1 MSYKIIKFFVMNI
14 TKVNQHDTFKNGE
27 IIMLKVPDGRVK
39 EFGDAVMNHKV
50 NVSAMNVYFQNIR
63 MLNGKHKYIDRDT
76 YSDVFKHALS
86 DIELVSSPIDSFV
99 PADND
104 DEHGDELFYVNQL
117 MPEYVEISERLTID
131 VLKTELGTAH
141 PAIVALINNEC
152 TLDRLIDDIYIYYCL
167 FKYLE
172 MIDIIQIKSY
182 SYLTPII
189 EWIVDNVTL
198 KDIKG
203 FMHSKNFNPEKYT
216 KNFEDLI
223 FNPEF
228 AITHKFYAGKEGN
241 VEGTSLFCD
250 SFDIGKLMIKLAS
263 NIVIKSDVFWII
275 GIYMICSFAIFDK
288 GNPDSKITKYVSDV
302 ISKIL

>member
-1 MSYKIIKFFVMNI
+1 
-14 TKVNQHDTFKNGE
+14 
-27 IIMLKVPDGRVK
+27 MLKVPDGRVR

-50 NVSAMNVYFQNIR
+50 NISAMNVYFQNIR
-63 MLNGKHKYIDRDT
+63 MLNGRHKYIDRDT
-76 YSDVFKHALS
+76 YASMFKHALS

-104 DEHGDELFYVNQL
+104 DEGHTDELFYVNQL
-117 MPEYVEISERLTID
+117 MPEYVEISKRLTEDI
-131 VLKTELGTAH
+131 LKTELGPAH
-141 PAIVALINNEC
+141 PAIIALINNEC

-172 MIDIIQIKSY
+172 MIDIIQVKSY

-203 FMHSKNFNPEKYT
+203 FIHSKNINPEKYT

-223 FNPEF
+223 FNPDF
-228 AITHKFYAGKEGN
+228 AITHKFYAEEEEKEGKGS
-241 VEGTSLFCD
+241 EAFCD
-250 SFDIGKLMIKLAS
+250 CFDINKVMVTLAS

-275 GIYMICSFAIFDK
+275 GIYMICSFAIVDK
-288 GNPDSKITKYVSDV
+288 NNPDSKITKYVRDV

>member
-1 MSYKIIKFFVMNI
+1 
-14 TKVNQHDTFKNGE
+14 
-27 IIMLKVPDGRVK
+27 MLKVPDGRVR
-39 EFGDAVMNHKV
+39 EFSDAIMNHKV

-63 MLNGKHKYIDRDT
+63 MLNGRHKYIDRDT
-76 YSDVFKHALS
+76 YANIFKHALS

-99 PADND
+99 PADSD
-104 DEHGDELFYVNQL
+104 DEEHVDELFYVNQL
-117 MPEYVEISERLTID
+117 IPEYVEMSKRLTED
-131 VLKTELGTAH
+131 VLKTELGTTH
-141 PAIVALINNEC
+141 PAIIALINNEC

-172 MIDIIQIKSY
+172 MIDIIQVKSY

-203 FMHSKNFNPEKYT
+203 FIHSKNINPEKYT

-223 FNPEF
+223 FNPDF
-228 AITHKFYAGKEGN
+228 AITHKFYAEEKEKEEAENKEDG
-241 VEGTSLFCD
+241 LFCD
-250 SFDIGKLMIKLAS
+250 CFDISKVMVTLAS
-263 NIVIKSDVFWII
+263 NIVLKSDVFWII
-275 GIYMICSFAIFDK
+275 GIYMICSFAIVDK
-288 GNPDSKITKYVSDV
+288 SNPDSKITKYVSDV